1 MAPVISEFAHQYFH
15 INHVGLVSCMHYT
28 EGAQNTFNSV
38 PFQFIYDSLTYVSGE
53 KQWEVVEDVFLKVH
67 CVTFFV

>member
-1 MAPVISEFAHQYFH
+1 M
-15 INHVGLVSCMHYT
+15 GLVSFMHYT